1 MAGHVSAALDVA
13 TMMRE
18 RAMASKG
25 APFGQIAIAVSGQA
39 ALAAGELDRAC
50 SLLDSAVS
58 QVTAWNTATG
68 FGYRYRI
75 LLTTALAMRGLTEQ
89 AAAVRAAFE
98 TTWHPSWRYLDY
110 ARAIADG
117 WMAGCRGAVT
127 EAIAAVRQ
135 GADTARANEQFA
147 AEVMCLQTATQ
158 FGDASA
164 GGRLHELERLVEGPR
179 AGIAAHFAD
188 ALESA
193 DASELT
199 CVAERFESIGDLVG
213 AVDAVG
219 HAAVCFRRR
228 NLRGSAL
235 RCSVHAEA
243 LAKRCGG
250 ARTPAFRQAVEQ
262 LPLTDREREIVMLLG
277 EALTNRDIADRL
289 TLSVR
294 TVESHI
300 YNAMAKTGATSRE
313 DLAELLGQSHRHSR

>member
-1 MAGHVSAALDVA
+1 
-13 TMMRE
+13 
-18 RAMASKG
+18 
-25 APFGQIAIAVSGQA
+25 
-39 ALAAGELDRAC
+39 
-50 SLLDSAVS
+50 
-58 QVTAWNTATG
+58 
-68 FGYRYRI
+68 
-75 LLTTALAMRGLTEQ
+75 
-89 AAAVRAAFE
+89 VRAAFE

-117 WMAGCRGAVT
+117 WMAGCRGAIT
-127 EAIAAVRQ
+127 EAITAVRQ

-219 HAAVCFRRR
+219 HAAACFRRR

-313 DLAELLGQSHRHSR
+313 DLAELLGQSRRHSR